1 MLYSLRGTLLHTEPN
16 IAVVDCGGV
25 GFRCHISLYTM
36 QALPRRGEEVQ
47 LFTHMAV
54 KEDAITLYG
63 FFDMAEL
70 DSFKKLTTV
79 KGVGAKVALGI
90 LSELSPGKLAL
101 AISAGDAKAIA
112 RGQGV
117 GPKLAQRI
125 LLELKDHFGF
135 TTDDGFAVTSD
146 ISADHASARSEAVS
160 ALVALGYSQSEAAV
174 AVAKCPDDQSAE
186 DMIRQALRG
195 LAAKL

>member
-1 MLYSLRGTLLHTEPN
+1 MLYSLRGLLLHTEPGV
-16 IAVVDCGGV
+16 AVVDCGGV
-25 GFRCHISLYTM
+25 GFRCHISLYTL
-36 QALPRRGEEVQ
+36 QSLPKRGDEVQ

-79 KGVGAKVALGI
+79 KGVGAKVALAI

-101 AISAGDAKAIA
+101 AISAGDAKAVA
-112 RGQGV
+112 RAQGV
-117 GPKLAQRI
+117 GAKLAQRI
-125 LLELKDHFGF
+125 MLELKDQFGF
-135 TTDDGFAVTSD
+135 TTDDGFAVVADTA
-146 ISADHASARSEAVS
+146 ADHTSARSEAVS

-174 AVAKCPDDQSAE
+174 AVAKCPDDWTAE
-186 DMIRQALRG
+186 AMIRQALRG